1 MNLDVASA
9 LWTAANTHGHEGI
22 ELEFRVGHML
32 PTGFSS
38 NIGKDNFET
47 LRRRLDAS
55 SAFSRI
61 VDVETVEI
69 VGGSMKHVTTVSLA
83 DPDPKP
89 PPPPFCMTKTGT
101 FRREFETAQ
110 FTVRC
115 SIAVET
121 SVPLRV
127 VSSRLTRRKRRR
139 RYMYKCWAFDLTE
152 VVSTADV
159 DTEETYEVEIELVDT
174 GMLFERTMVAMVDW
188 GLALVDDLVRM
199 LA

>member
-1 MNLDVASA
+1 METEIASA
-9 LWTAANTHGHEGI
+9 LWTAANAHGHAGV
-22 ELEFRVGHML
+22 ELEFRLGHML
-32 PTGFSS
+32 PGGFSP
-38 NIGKDNFET
+38 NVGKDNFEK
-47 LRRRLDAS
+47 LKRRLDGAH
-55 SAFSRI
+55 FGRV

-69 VGGSMKHVTTVSLA
+69 VGGTVKHVSTISIA

-101 FRREFETAQ
+101 FRREFGAAQ

-115 SIAVET
+115 SIAIERI
-121 SVPLRV
+121 VPLRV

-139 RYMYKCWAFDLTE
+139 RYVHECWTFDLTE

-159 DTEETYEVEIELVDT
+159 DAEELYEVEIELLDT
-174 GMLFERTMVAMVDW
+174 GMLFERTTSAIAAW